1 MLGLALVLTFASWLT
16 VHLGIT
22 LELFGQTPRWR
33 GALCLLPPLSPLAAY
48 WALRQGMH
56 RRGLLWAVSA
66 VAHLVLVY
74 VAYL

>member
-16 VHLGIT
+16 VHLGIAVA
-22 LELFGQTPRWR
+22 LFGQTPRWR

-56 RRGLLWAVSA
+56 RMGVLWVACA

-74 VAYL
+74 AAYR